1 MLRYRI
7 KEMFTE
13 VTLIMFYFNR
23 ILAAEYQERNTTEL
37 KYYTFLKVSI
47 EQNVNNKLENFNNL
61 INSSYKPKFMQ
72 VLFSA
77 ASLST

>member
-1 MLRYRI
+1 
-7 KEMFTE
+7 
-13 VTLIMFYFNR
+13 MFYFNR
-23 ILAAEYQERNTTEL
+23 ILAAAYQERNTTEL

>member
-1 MLRYRI
+1 
-7 KEMFTE
+7 
-13 VTLIMFYFNR
+13 MFYFNR
-23 ILAAEYQERNTTEL
+23 LAAEYQERNTTEL